1 MEALLLLEYDARAE
15 GTRRALLG
23 RVERLAL
30 ASQGRLRLV
39 ATERD
44 GQGSPSREI
53 MAVEL
58 PGPAGLTAL
67 VALWR
72 GDASFP
78 SGVEMRWLTLE
89 PVRIA
94 EPVQPLF
101 P

>member
-15 GTRRALLG
+15 GTRQALLG

-44 GQGSPSREI
+44 GRGNPSREI
-53 MAVEL
+53 MAVDL
-58 PGPAGLTAL
+58 PGPADLAKL
-67 VALWR
+67 ISLWR
-72 GDASFP
+72 ADVGFP
-78 SGVEMRWLTLE
+78 AGVAMRSLAIE
-89 PVRIA
+89 PVRRT
-94 EPVQPLF
+94 EPIEPLF

>member
-15 GTRRALLG
+15 GTRQALLG

-30 ASQGRLRLV
+30 AGQGRLRLV

-44 GQGSPSREI
+44 ERGHPGREI

-58 PGPAGLTAL
+58 PGQAALTRLVSFWRADAAFPAD
-67 VALWR
+67 VA
-72 GDASFP
+72 
-78 SGVEMRWLTLE
+78 MRSLAIA
-89 PVRIA
+89 PVRLTG
-94 EPVQPLF
+94 PVEALF

>member
-15 GTRRALLG
+15 GTRQALLG

-44 GQGSPSREI
+44 GRGNPSREI

-58 PGPAGLTAL
+58 PRSTDLAKL

-72 GDASFP
+72 EDAAFP
-78 SGVEMRWLTLE
+78 EGVAMRSLAIE
-89 PVRIA
+89 PVRRA
-94 EPVQPLF
+94 EPIEPLF

>member
-1 MEALLLLEYDARAE
+1 MEGLLLLEYDARAE
-15 GTRRALLG
+15 GVRQALLG

-44 GQGSPSREI
+44 GQGTPSREI

-58 PGPAGLTAL
+58 PRSADLPKLVSLWRADAAFPAGVAMRALTIEA
-67 VALWR
+67 
-72 GDASFP
+72 
-78 SGVEMRWLTLE
+78 
-89 PVRIA
+89 VRSA
-94 EPVQPLF
+94 EPVEPLF